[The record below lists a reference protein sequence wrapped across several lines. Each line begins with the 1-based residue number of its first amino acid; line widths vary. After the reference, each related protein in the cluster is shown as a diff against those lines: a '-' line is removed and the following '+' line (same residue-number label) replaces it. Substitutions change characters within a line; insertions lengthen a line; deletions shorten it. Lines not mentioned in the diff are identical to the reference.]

1 MMKSKK
7 LIISL
12 VCILAL
18 ILAGYLLWPYAF
30 TVVPI
35 EEVEQQKL
43 SEAFDPVAYVDG
55 IWESQ
60 IIPKI
65 TKESVS
71 MSDVLNAMQPNP
83 AGLAAKEDLIKVAEK
98 YGLITVGEAHI
109 YLVKLTGK
117 VTAVDTKTSLGI
129 MEVQPDG
136 YGGPIKV
143 RVYVGPRIP
152 SDETSIRDGVGF
164 IDFGDFKEQTEY
176 GKVGAEINK
185 RVVSEV
191 LDSLDREALVGKTV
205 TVYGALTIR
214 TFNLINID
222 LKKLTIVPIKIEV
235 EG

>member
-1 MMKSKK
+1 MKKSLWII
-7 LIISL
+7 LI
-12 VCILAL
+12 VILACGVL
-18 ILAGYLLWPYAF
+18 GYFLWPFAF

-35 EEVEQQKL
+35 KQVEEEKQ
-43 SEAFDPVAYVDG
+43 SEAFDPAAYVDG
-55 IWESQ
+55 IWESK
-60 IIPKI
+60 IIPTI
-65 TKESVS
+65 TSEAVN

-83 AGLAAKEDLIKVAEK
+83 AGLAAKDDLIKVAEK
-98 YGLITVGEAHI
+98 YGLITVGEAHV

-117 VTAVDTKTSLGI
+117 VTGLDTKTSLGI
-129 MEVQPDG
+129 MEIQPDG

-164 IDFGDFKEQTEY
+164 INFGDFKEQTEY
-176 GKVGAEINK
+176 GKVGAEINR
-185 RVVSEV
+185 RVASQV
-191 LDSLDREALVGKTV
+191 LDPLDKEALVGKTV

-222 LKKLTIVPIKIEV
+222 LKKLTIVPIKIEI